1 MSFLSGISDIVS
13 TLVSAVVT
21 AYTGN
26 PMLGQLAGNLVNSA
40 LSDSGSSGN
49 SGFDDVLNG
58 ALSKGFLQ
66 AVGG

>member
-58 ALSKGFLQ
+58 AFSKGFLQ
-66 AVGG
+66 AVGS